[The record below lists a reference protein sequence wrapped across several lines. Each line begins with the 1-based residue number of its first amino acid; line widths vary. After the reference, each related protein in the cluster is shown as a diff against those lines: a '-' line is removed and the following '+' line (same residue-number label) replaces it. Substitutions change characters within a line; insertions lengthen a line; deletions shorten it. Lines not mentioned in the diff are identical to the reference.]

1 MTDSEILSGIDG
13 LFLSQEIS
21 KLRINGNRLRLSQVL
36 DEYYSARGLPFVL
49 IENMGNNKNQYT
61 SPIDSPNKPFQ
72 FESNRDFGI
81 FQDPSMKSMPSNRH
95 GITNA
100 CHRMT
105 ILRQMKRNKLKHEV
119 FQLAQVLR
127 LSTKSLT
134 YDDDAL
140 YNSCNVTVDRFFRY
154 SGEIAVVFATSRLNS
169 NI

>member
-49 IENMGNNKNQYT
+49 IENTVDNNNQYAP
-61 SPIDSPNKPFQ
+61 SIDSPNK
-72 FESNRDFGI
+72 SNREFGI
-81 FQDPSMKSMPSNRH
+81 FSDPTLKSMPTNQH

-105 ILRQMKRNKLKHEV
+105 ILRHMKRNKLKHEV
-119 FQLAQVLR
+119 FQMAQVLR
-127 LSTKSLT
+127 FSTKSLT

-140 YNSCNVTVDRFFRY
+140 YISCNATVDRFFKY
-154 SGEIAVVFATSRLNS
+154 AGTIAGCCKMSLFHHFFFQK
-169 NI
+169 